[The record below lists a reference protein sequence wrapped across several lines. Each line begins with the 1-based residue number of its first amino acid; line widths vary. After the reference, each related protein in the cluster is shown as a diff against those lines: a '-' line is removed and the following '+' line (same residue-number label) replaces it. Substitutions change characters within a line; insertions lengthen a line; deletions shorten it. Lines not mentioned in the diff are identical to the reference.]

1 MSMHENTADHLVIG
15 GGLAGSMVAMRLASA
30 GRPVTLLE
38 KESAAHHK
46 VCGEFLSREAVDY
59 LRQAG
64 VDPLALGAETI
75 RCVRLS
81 SKNRTAEAALPFTA
95 LSLSRCVL
103 DEAMLARA
111 AECGCEVR
119 RGVFVENLAARDNG
133 WSAQLRD
140 HESLFARTTFLA
152 NGKHD
157 LRGWDR
163 GPSPQGDLIGFK
175 LHWRLT
181 PDRTDALRDWMELF
195 LFPGGYGG
203 LALVEGGV
211 ANLCLVV
218 RRNQLQKLGGWTELL
233 AAIFDDNRHMRRLLE
248 GATPLW
254 DRPLAISSIP
264 YGYLA
269 GRPSGVWCVGDQAAV
284 IPSFT
289 GDGMSIA
296 LHSAALAAHMLLAG
310 KTAAAYHR
318 RLHAQI
324 RPAMRLATWFSR
336 ALVTRAGRTLAPFAL
351 GLYPGAMRWVAAST
365 RIPERALLV
374 EPATGPANATKF
386 VVGRG

>member
-1 MSMHENTADHLVIG
+1 MSKHAIDHLVIG
-15 GGLAGSMVAMRLASA
+15 GGLAGSMVAMRLAAA
-30 GRPVTLLE
+30 GLSVTLVE
-38 KESAAHHK
+38 KERAAHHK

-64 VDPLALGAETI
+64 IDPLALGAETI
-75 RCVRLS
+75 SIVRLS

-119 RGVFVENLAARDNG
+119 RGVFVENLAARGNG
-133 WSAQLRD
+133 WSVQLRD
-140 HESLFARTTFLA
+140 HESLFARTAFLA

-157 LRGWDR
+157 LRGWNR

-181 PDRTDALRDWMELF
+181 PIQTDALRDRMELF
-195 LFPGGYGG
+195 LFSGGYGG

-211 ANLCLVV
+211 ANFCLVV
-218 RRNQLQKLGGWTELL
+218 RRNQFQKLGGWIELL
-233 AAIFDDNRHMRRLLE
+233 TDILDDNRHMRRLLKC
-248 GATPLW
+248 ATPLW
-254 DRPLAISSIP
+254 DRPQAISSIP

-269 GRPSGVWCVGDQAAV
+269 GQPSGVWCVGDQAAV

-296 LHSAALAAHMLLAG
+296 LHSAALAVQFFLAG
-310 KTAAAYHR
+310 ETAAAYHR

-324 RPAMRLATWFSR
+324 GPAMRLAMWFSR
-336 ALVTRAGRTLAPFAL
+336 ALVTRAGRILAPSAL

-365 RIPERALLV
+365 RIPEQALLV
-374 EPATGPANATKF
+374 EPATGPPNTTKF